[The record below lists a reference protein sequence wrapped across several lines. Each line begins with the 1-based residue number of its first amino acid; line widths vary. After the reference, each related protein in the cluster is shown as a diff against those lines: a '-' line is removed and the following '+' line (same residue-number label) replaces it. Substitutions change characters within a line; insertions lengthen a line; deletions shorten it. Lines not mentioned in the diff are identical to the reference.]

1 MRISVRQTAICGML
15 GGLAIFLGV
24 SGLGFIPVP
33 TPAQHATI
41 MHVPVIIG
49 AVFEGPW
56 AATFI
61 GGIFGV
67 YSFLNASSPFFA
79 DPLVSILPRLLIG
92 FVAYGAFRL
101 LGSGKIA
108 VAGAAIAGT
117 VANTVFV
124 MGMIA
129 LRGYLPWKV
138 ALAVGLTNGI
148 PEIVVALFVVLGV
161 YPVVKRIPAMSSAG
175 TRRGELSAGKD
186 ISI

>member
-1 MRISVRQTAICGML
+1 MKISVRQTVICGML

-49 AVFEGPW
+49 AIFEGPW

-61 GGIFGV
+61 GAIFGL

-92 FVAYGAFRL
+92 FVAYGAYRI

-117 VANTVFV
+117 LANTIFV

-129 LRGYLPWKV
+129 LRGYLPWQV
-138 ALAVGLTNGI
+138 ALAIGITNGL
-148 PEIVVALFVVLGV
+148 PEVIVAVLVVLGV
-161 YPVVKRIPAMSSAG
+161 YPIVKRIPAMSAAG
-175 TRRGELSAGKD
+175 TRRGELRDGKD
-186 ISI
+186 TSI

>member
-1 MRISVRQTAICGML
+1 MKISVRKTAVCGML

-61 GGIFGV
+61 GAIFGL
-67 YSFLNASSPFFA
+67 YSFLNASSPYFA

-92 FVAYGAFRL
+92 FVAYGAYIL
-101 LGSGKIA
+101 LGRGKVA

-124 MGMIA
+124 MGMIT

-148 PEIVVALFVVLGV
+148 PEVVVAVLVVLGV
-161 YPVVKRIPAMSSAG
+161 YPVINRIPAMSPAG
-175 TRRGELSAGKD
+175 TRRGELHARKD
-186 ISI
+186 SSI